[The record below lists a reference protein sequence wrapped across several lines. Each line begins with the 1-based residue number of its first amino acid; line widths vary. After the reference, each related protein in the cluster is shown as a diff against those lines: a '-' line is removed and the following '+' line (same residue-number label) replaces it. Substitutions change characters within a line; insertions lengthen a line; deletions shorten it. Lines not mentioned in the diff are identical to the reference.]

1 MRFRKIHVSWLWIP
15 YLILLPY
22 LGVGKIIGWI
32 FFILSIHEMA
42 HIICAIMFHYEIE
55 RVIIYPFGLSA
66 QIAHMGHGSVFHEIM
81 IISAGPL
88 MHVSFPFIFM
98 IAFHFGLISNVFME
112 YLNHMN
118 ASILLFNLL
127 PIYPLDGGR
136 LLQTFFHC
144 FLRFK
149 QAEKM
154 TYLFSF
160 VNMIF
165 IIYFQLLQGASAIVV
180 LCFLGV
186 QLLYSWRMLV
196 TLQRH
201 FFHYRLQHPAAFP
214 YILNTKDDLYRARK
228 NIMKD
233 HNGFMEEETW
243 LRKRL
248 YFYHAEK
255 KNSRL

>member
-1 MRFRKIHVSWLWIP
+1 MHLRNVSVSWLWIP
-15 YLILLPY
+15 YLFLLPF
-22 LGVGKIIGWI
+22 LEVGKIIGWI
-32 FFILSIHEMA
+32 FLILSIHELA
-42 HIICAIMFHYEIE
+42 HILCAVIFHYKIE
-55 RVIIYPFGLSA
+55 RIVIYPFGLSA
-66 QIAHMGHGSVFHEIM
+66 QIAHMGHGSVFREIM

-88 MHVSFPFIFM
+88 MHVCFPFVFY
-98 IAFHFGLISNVFME
+98 AAAYFGIISEMFQA

-160 VNMIF
+160 INMLL
-165 IIYFQLLQGASAIVV
+165 IIYFRILNGLSAIVV
-180 LCFLGV
+180 LCFLCV
-186 QLLYSWRMLV
+186 QLFHSWRMLPIA
-196 TLQRH
+196 QRH
-201 FFHYRLQHPAAFP
+201 FFYYRLQHRPTFP
-214 YILNTKDDLYRARK
+214 YILNTKDDLYRAGK
-228 NIMKD
+228 NIMKSYD
-233 HNGFMEEETW
+233 GFVEEETW

-248 YFYHAEK
+248 YFYRTDK